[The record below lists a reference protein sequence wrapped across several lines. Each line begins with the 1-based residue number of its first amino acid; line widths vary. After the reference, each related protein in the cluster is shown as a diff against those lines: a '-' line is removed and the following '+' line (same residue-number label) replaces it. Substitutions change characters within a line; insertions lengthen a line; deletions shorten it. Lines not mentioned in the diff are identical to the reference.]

1 MSILTITSTCVLIFL
16 LLTVLDVAGGESIFK
31 ASSVQV
37 SSRACFECEAKQD
50 DVNFDGC
57 TAEPWKA
64 AGITLCKPWQVFCY
78 KYNELEFC
86 KEINSTHV
94 KYIRRGCSGNLLHKF
109 CIPFLMDCN
118 SYTCYG
124 DYCNAAFRSSGG
136 GFFILL
142 VGGGLLRLL
151 IDHLWSWTI

>member
-1 MSILTITSTCVLIFL
+1 MSILTITSTCILIFL
-16 LLTVLDVAGGESIFK
+16 LLSVLDVAGGESVFK
-31 ASSVQV
+31 AASVQV
-37 SSRACFECEAKQD
+37 PSRACFECEAKQD

-109 CIPFLMDCN
+109 CIPYFMDCN

-124 DYCNAAFRSSGG
+124 DYCNSAFRSSGPSFLFLLAG
-136 GFFILL
+136 GT
-142 VGGGLLRLL
+142 LLRNML
-151 IDHLWSWTI
+151 DQFWS